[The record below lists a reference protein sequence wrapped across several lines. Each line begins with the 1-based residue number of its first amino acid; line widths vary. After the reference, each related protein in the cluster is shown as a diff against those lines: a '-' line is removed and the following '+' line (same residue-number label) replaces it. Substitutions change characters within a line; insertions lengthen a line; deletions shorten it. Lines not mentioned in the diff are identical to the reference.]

1 MTSPGVPQ
9 RLSFV
14 TLGAWDVPGLRTFYA
29 AWGWTERDGG
39 DDAFAQFDVGGT
51 RLAIF
56 PLDRLGAEAAPGEEL
71 PPAGR
76 WNGVTLA
83 VNVPSRDDVD
93 TVVTAAIAAGARAV
107 APPVD
112 REWGGRSGYVA
123 DPEGTRWEI
132 AWLPGLLPGL
142 LPVA

>member
-1 MTSPGVPQ
+1 MSPGAVPQ

-14 TLGAWDVPGLRTFYA
+14 TLGARDVPGLRAFYS

-51 RLAIF
+51 RLALF
-56 PLDRLGAEAAPGEEL
+56 PLDQLGAEAAPGEDL
-71 PPAGR
+71 PLAGR

-83 VNVPSRDDVD
+83 VNVVRREDVD
-93 TVVTAAIAAGARAV
+93 AVVAAALAAGARPV
-107 APPVD
+107 AAPVD
-112 REWGGRSGYVA
+112 RDWGGRSGYVA

-132 AWLPGLLPGL
+132 AWLPGLLP
-142 LPVA
+142 VA